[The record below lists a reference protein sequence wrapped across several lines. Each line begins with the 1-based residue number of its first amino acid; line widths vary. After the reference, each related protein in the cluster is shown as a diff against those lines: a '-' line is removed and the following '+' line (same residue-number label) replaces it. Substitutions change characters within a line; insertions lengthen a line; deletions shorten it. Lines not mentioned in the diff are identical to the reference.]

1 MATKI
6 APPHRILVK
15 EVNWLGDAVMSLAAL
30 RAIRD
35 AWPDAHLAVLIRRE
49 LAGLFE
55 AAPWIDEVIPYS
67 LSQGR
72 RVFYDTAKIVSRIRH
87 GCFDLAILFPNS
99 FSSAL
104 WVALAGVPIRAGYIR
119 YRRGLLLTHGV
130 AVPADSAQDHQSRY
144 WLAMTKSTLGIDSE
158 AQEITLDVR
167 QSHRER
173 MRQWLRSHGYDGN
186 RPLIALAPSAAYGPA
201 KEWPVNHYS
210 ELTNLLAASF
220 GAECVLVGAPH
231 ERGKCEEVAQSTRR
245 RPLIAA
251 GETEVGELIALL
263 SLCDGFVGN
272 DSGCA
277 HVSAAL
283 GVPTVT
289 IFGSTDP
296 RRSAPVGSRSTVIY
310 GRLDCSPCFE
320 RVCPYGH
327 TACLVSI
334 GPAEVIDALRKLDTF
349 TFYERESSTT

>member
-1 MATKI
+1 MAIKI
-6 APPHRILVK
+6 ATPHRILVK

-30 RAIRD
+30 RAIRN
-35 AWPDAHLAVLIRRE
+35 AWPDAHLAVLIARE

-55 AAPWIDEVIPYS
+55 AARWIDEVIPYS
-67 LSQGR
+67 LSQGTR
-72 RVFYDTAKIVSRIRH
+72 GLYDTAKIVSRIRN

-119 YRRGLLLTHGV
+119 YRRGLLLTHSA
-130 AVPADSAQDHQSRY
+130 AVPAESDHSHQSRY
-144 WLAMTKSTLGIDSE
+144 WQAMIKSTLGIGDDE
-158 AQEITLDVR
+158 HEITIDVSE
-167 QSHRER
+167 SHRER
-173 MRQWLRSHGYDGN
+173 MRQWLLSHGYDGK
-186 RPLIALAPSAAYGPA
+186 RPLVALAPSAAYGPA
-201 KEWPVNHYS
+201 KEWPPNRYS
-210 ELTNLLAASF
+210 ELTNLLETNF
-220 GAECVLVGAPH
+220 DAECVLVGAPH

-245 RPLIAA
+245 RPPISA

-283 GVPTVT
+283 GIPTVT

-296 RRSAPVGSRSTVIY
+296 RRTAPVGSRSAVIY
-310 GRLDCSPCFE
+310 RGLGCSPCFQ
-320 RVCPYGH
+320 RVCPFGH
-327 TACLVSI
+327 LACLISI
-334 GPAEVIDALRKLDTF
+334 GPAEAMDALRKLDAF
-349 TFYERESSTT
+349 ALSKRGVRA